1 MGTPA
6 KWILRLRFLLYLPP
20 IVLSVVSLVVQPPLY
35 VPAGIALALIAF
47 MEFLVWKARR
57 NRIARVLATVMLV
70 VLAYIAWV
78 SLVIL
83 GPGYDDFS

>member
-1 MGTPA
+1 M
-6 KWILRLRFLLYLPP
+6 
-20 IVLSVVSLVVQPPLY
+20 
-35 VPAGIALALIAF
+35 ALIAF

-78 SLVIL
+78 SLAIL